1 MLHICFRLSIIYGGF
16 FFMFM
21 QPLDAQTK
29 EFYNIH
35 WEKIDSS
42 DRAAF
47 YRIIKKIDTR
57 FKISDYYIT
66 NEIQFD
72 GYALN
77 TTNPL
82 ILDDT
87 ARYFYKHGGIHIQ
100 SLYKKGKRDGYTYH
114 FYPSGK
120 VKSRYH
126 YNQDTLNGE
135 YSSYFP
141 WGETRMIGNY
151 KNNEAV
157 GKYRSYY
164 INGRI
169 ELEQEI
175 INPLNST
182 IKEYDWTGNLKV
194 NTIIRNGQ
202 VLYDSIR
209 NKEVQVKP
217 GIGPQTEKEFFSSNN
232 CTHLDSGIKALQV
245 TACRKKFNQFTV
257 CIIKSKQMINL
268 RTYMKNLKIGDNEIY
283 FLYSTDKNETSWRMS
298 VSLKEAF
305 RSSILS
311 YFSIIDILETQ
322 LYSPTAFSSQKAAE
336 ELYKE
341 IYSDTESMAR

>member
-1 MLHICFRLSIIYGGF
+1 
-16 FFMFM
+16 
-21 QPLDAQTK
+21 
-29 EFYNIH
+29 
-35 WEKIDSS
+35 
-42 DRAAF
+42 
-47 YRIIKKIDTR
+47 
-57 FKISDYYIT
+57 
-66 NEIQFD
+66 
-72 GYALN
+72 
-77 TTNPL
+77 
-82 ILDDT
+82 
-87 ARYFYKHGGIHIQ
+87 
-100 SLYKKGKRDGYTYH
+100 
-114 FYPSGK
+114 
-120 VKSRYH
+120 
-126 YNQDTLNGE
+126 
-135 YSSYFP
+135 
-141 WGETRMIGNY
+141 
-151 KNNEAV
+151 
-157 GKYRSYY
+157 
-164 INGRI
+164 
-169 ELEQEI
+169 LEQEI

-202 VLYDSIR
+202 VLYNSIR

-217 GIGPQTEKEFFSSNN
+217 GIGPQTEKDFFSSHN

-268 RTYMKNLKIGDNEIY
+268 STYMKNVKIGDNEIY